1 MSVPVRPSRDL
12 RLDILRGWLQIS
24 IFASHATGSLIGA
37 WGIHAAWGLSDS
49 SEQFVLLS
57 GFTLGSV
64 FTLKAL
70 RDGEGVAAGDL
81 LRRAARLWRTHLV
94 VFLMFGALVLWGE
107 MRIPLP
113 GEVDRLGWRLF
124 ADQPVAALA
133 AGALLLY
140 QPVFLDI
147 LPVFL
152 FGMLLL
158 PPFLWLFARWGMAAM
173 ALPLGLYAAAQAGF
187 RLPQLRETGFEP
199 LAWQLLF
206 LLGAVFGRRALLAGA
221 AIGRSRAGIAL
232 AAAILGFGLWH
243 RLAQHGWA
251 PGTPFDPA
259 LLEDKTFLG
268 LPRLAHGLALAYLVA
283 VLVPRNRPWMQGAAA
298 QVMAAIGR
306 HSLQVFCLGLFL
318 SWGAATLFRLYP
330 GAAWLDPL
338 AIGAGVLA
346 LALFAL
352 ALERRRFA
360 PPAAAAAR

>member
-1 MSVPVRPSRDL
+1 MSFPVRPSRDL
-12 RLDILRGWLQIS
+12 RLDILRGWLQLS
-24 IFASHATGSLIGA
+24 IFASHAWGSAIGA

-49 SEQFVLLS
+49 SEQFVFLS

-64 FTLKAL
+64 FTLKAA
-70 RDGEGVAAGDL
+70 RDGEGAATGDL
-81 LRRAARLWRTHLV
+81 LRRAARLWRTHLL

-107 MRIPLP
+107 MHIPLP
-113 GEVDRLGWRLF
+113 GEVDRLGWRPF
-124 ADQPVAALA
+124 ADRPLIALP
-133 AGALLLY
+133 AGAVLLY

-158 PPFLWLFARWGMAAM
+158 PPFLWLVARWGMAALV
-173 ALPLGLYAAAQAGF
+173 LPLGLYAAAQAGL
-187 RLPQLRETGFEP
+187 RLPQLQETGFEP
-199 LAWQLLF
+199 LAWQVLF

-221 AIGRSRAGIAL
+221 AIRRSPAGVAV
-232 AAAILGFGLWH
+232 AAAILAFGLWY

-251 PGTPFDPA
+251 PGFPLDPA
-259 LLEDKTFLG
+259 LFADKTFLA

-283 VLVPRNRPWMQGAAA
+283 VLVPRSRPWMQSPPA

-318 SWGAATLFRLYP
+318 SWGASTLFRLHP
-330 GAAWLDPL
+330 AATWLDPL
-338 AIGAGVLA
+338 AIATGVA
-346 LALFAL
+346 VLALFAL

-360 PPAAAAAR
+360 PAAAGAR